1 MWAWPLTY
9 DPESVT
15 QQNGVFLLSSIGG
28 NLWLLWAV
36 KPEILRYIH
45 VVCNFA
51 KSYVPCDILLNMV
64 SYIFFLGQLWTWELT
79 SKVTVIRSSKSIHVP
94 NSLACC
100 CEVCRWSIKVLWVI
114 SSFYSFSHL
123 VWPFPKIQSARAV
136 TGIHH
141 HTKFKN
147 NILNNLELHC

>member
-1 MWAWPLTY
+1 MVSFWRQKALKQFKKVLY
-9 DPESVT
+9 SSVHA
-15 QQNGVFLLSSIGG
+15 L
-28 NLWLLWAV
+28 
-36 KPEILRYIH
+36 
-45 VVCNFA
+45 
-51 KSYVPCDILLNMV
+51 PCDILLNMV

-79 SKVTVIRSSKSIHVP
+79 SKVTVIRSSKSIHVS

-136 TGIHH
+136 TDIHH
-141 HTKFKN
+141 HTKL
-147 NILNNLELHC
+147 ILNYTANNQTNKQTELMLYSLPLRGENSLNRFWQRL